1 MPLVKLNDG
10 IVKRKNEMAKKIYQ
24 YVVARDYGF
33 APNPFFG
40 VCTLATCKPKIRKA
54 VKVGDFVVGTGS
66 KDKGREDCL
75 IYAMRVKDTMTFN
88 EYWEDDK
95 FRSKKPNLRG
105 SIKQAYGDNIYF
117 QHTNGIWSQADSH
130 HSKKGG
136 SPVQSNI
143 DRDTQTDRILISD
156 DYAYWGKEEYPIP
169 KALKDDE
176 ELGDSLSGRG
186 HRCDFSDKTVKSFTV
201 WFDQLSEKGVL
212 GDPSDW
218 E

>member
-1 MPLVKLNDG
+1 
-10 IVKRKNEMAKKIYQ
+10 MAKKIYQ

-40 VCTLATCKPKIRKA
+40 VCTLATCKPKIREA
-54 VKVGDFVVGTGS
+54 AKVGDFVVGIGS
-66 KDKGREDCL
+66 KVKGRGDCL
-75 IYAMRVKDTMTFN
+75 IYAMCVTDTMPFN
-88 EYWEDDK
+88 KYWLDNK
-95 FRSKKPNLRG
+95 FKCKIPNLRG

-130 HSKKGG
+130 HSEEDG

-143 DRDTQTDRILISD
+143 NHDTQADKVLISN

-176 ELGDSLSGRG
+176 KLGNSLSGPGDR
-186 HRCDFSDKTVKSFTV
+186 HNFSDKTVKSFTV